1 MKEVTNTKIKL
12 DTIEKVKRFI
22 DIVSENLPKESTVT
36 LSSGRFV
43 VDGKSVLAI
52 FSLDLQKEIDMEIV
66 NPVIG
71 YNDFFIDILRKEN
84 MLEEAN

>member
-71 YNDFFIDILRKEN
+71 YNDFFIDILREEN